1 MREIG
6 TIGKKGD
13 SFLHFSYTLSF
24 LLGPRRCYRLFA
36 LQLLPRITLS
46 LPPIETVSIGIRTRW
61 TLQSPIP
68 RLASSQHIRRNHDRG
83 PLSIRNTASG
93 LSGLLA
99 RQTGGTLSSPKD
111 YPLCWL
117 ESTSCDGGDV
127 RQTDFPGP
135 LSLAP
140 KKDASGSL
148 TGPCSSSQVPS
159 IMGWQSAALLLL
171 R

>member
-99 RQTGGTLSSPKD
+99 RQTGGTPLSPQD
-111 YPLCWL
+111 YPPLWVPNTNCGR
-117 ESTSCDGGDV
+117 GG
-127 RQTDFPGP
+127 RRPTQFPRTP
-135 LSLAP
+135 SLAAQ
-140 KKDASGSL
+140 KK
-148 TGPCSSSQVPS
+148 TGRSFIRPSQ
-159 IMGWQSAALLLL
+159 
-171 R
+171 

>member
-6 TIGKKGD
+6 TICKKGD
-13 SFLHFSYTLSF
+13 SFLHFSYALSF

-99 RQTGGTLSSPKD
+99 RQTGGTPSSPTD
-111 YPLCWL
+111 TPLRWRPRHH
-117 ESTSCDGGDV
+117 DRGGGAW
-127 RQTDFPGP
+127 RAQLP
-135 LSLAP
+135 
-140 KKDASGSL
+140 
-148 TGPCSSSQVPS
+148 
-159 IMGWQSAALLLL
+159 
-171 R
+171 